1 MGNTP
6 REASLY
12 TTVRSCTGLTMLKAI
27 GYIRVSTS
35 EQASDGVSLDAQRTK
50 IAAWAVANDYEIAAI
65 YEDAG
70 ITGTS
75 LDKRPGLKD
84 AIARTRKGMA
94 LVAYSISRIARST
107 RDMLQIAD
115 QIQTKGA
122 DLVSLTEKID
132 TTTAAGKM
140 VFRMLAVLSE
150 FERDLIAE
158 RTTGA
163 LAHKKAKGEVYSPVP
178 LGFEAHDGLL
188 LPSAA
193 EAEVVAKIR
202 ALRSEGHSLQKIAF
216 RLNEDGIVGKNGGR
230 FYAST
235 IRAVLTNSIHG

>member
-1 MGNTP
+1 MP
-6 REASLY
+6 
-12 TTVRSCTGLTMLKAI
+12 KAI
-27 GYIRVSTS
+27 GYIRVSTT
-35 EQASDGVSLDAQRTK
+35 EQATEGVSLDAQRTK
-50 IAAWAVANDYEIAAI
+50 ITAWAVANDYQLAAI

-75 LDKRPGLKD
+75 LDKRPGLRT
-84 AIARTRKGMA
+84 AIEQTGKGMA

-107 RDMLQIAD
+107 RDMLQIAH
-115 QIQTKGA
+115 QIQGKGA

-150 FERDLIAE
+150 FERDVIAE

-163 LAHKKAKGEVYSPVP
+163 LAHKKSKLEVYSPVP

-188 LPSAA
+188 LRSAA
-193 EAEVVAKIR
+193 ETEVVERIR
-202 ALRSEGHSLQKIAF
+202 SMRSEGHSLRKIAAH
-216 RLNEDGIVGKNGGR
+216 LNEGGIAGKNGGK
-230 FYAST
+230 FHAST
-235 IRAVLTNSIHG
+235 IRAVLANSIHR

>member
-1 MGNTP
+1 M
-6 REASLY
+6 S
-12 TTVRSCTGLTMLKAI
+12 KAI

-35 EQASDGVSLDAQRTK
+35 EQALEGVSLEAQRAK
-50 IAAWAVANDYEIAAI
+50 ITAWALANDYALAAI

-75 LDKRPGLKD
+75 LDKRPGLKA
-84 AIARTRKGMA
+84 AIAQTSKGMA

-115 QIQTKGA
+115 QIQSKGA

-140 VFRMLAVLSE
+140 VFRMLAVMSE
-150 FERDLIAE
+150 FERDVIAE

-163 LAHKKAKGEVYSPVP
+163 LAHKKSKREVYSPVP
-178 LGFEAHDGLL
+178 LGFEAQDGNL
-188 LPSAA
+188 LPNAA
-193 EAEVVAKIR
+193 EMEVVLNIR
-202 ALRSEGHSLQKIAF
+202 SMRSSGLSLRAIAS
-216 RLNEDGIVGKNGGR
+216 RLNDMGTVGKHGGK
-230 FYAST
+230 FHAST
-235 IRAVLTNSIHG
+235 IKAVLDNNIHQ

>member
-1 MGNTP
+1 MP
-6 REASLY
+6 
-12 TTVRSCTGLTMLKAI
+12 KAI
-27 GYIRVSTS
+27 GYIRVSTT
-35 EQASDGVSLDAQRTK
+35 EQAVEGVSLEAQRTK
-50 IAAWAVANDYEIAAI
+50 IAAWATANDFELAAI

-75 LDKRPGLKD
+75 LDKRPGLRA
-84 AIARTRKGMA
+84 AIAQTGKGMA

-115 QIQTKGA
+115 QIQAKGA

-150 FERDLIAE
+150 FERDVIAE

-163 LAHKKAKGEVYSPVP
+163 LAHKKTKREVYSPVP
-178 LGFEAHDGLL
+178 LGFDACDGRL

-193 EAEVVAKIR
+193 EMKIITTIRSMRIEGQSLRQIAAHLNQCRVA
-202 ALRSEGHSLQKIAF
+202 
-216 RLNEDGIVGKNGGR
+216 GKKGGK

-235 IRAVLTNSIHG
+235 IKAILENPIQR

>member
-1 MGNTP
+1 MP
-6 REASLY
+6 
-12 TTVRSCTGLTMLKAI
+12 KAI

-35 EQASDGVSLDAQRTK
+35 EQATDGISLDAQHAK
-50 IAAWAVANDYEIAAI
+50 ISAWAVANDYEIAAI
-65 YEDAG
+65 HEDAG

-75 LDKRPGLKD
+75 LDKRPGLRS
-84 AIARTRKGMA
+84 AIAQTGKGMA
-94 LVAYSISRIARST
+94 LVSYSISRIARST

-115 QIQTKGA
+115 QIQAKGA

-150 FERDLIAE
+150 FERDVIAE

-163 LAHKKAKGEVYSPVP
+163 LAHKKAKREVYSPVP
-178 LGFEAHDGLL
+178 LGFVAQDGRL

-193 EAEVVAKIR
+193 ETEIIANILS
-202 ALRSEGHSLQKIAF
+202 LRSEGQSLRQIAAH
-216 RLNEDGIVGKNGGR
+216 LNGRGILGKNGGR

-235 IRAVLTNSIHG
+235 IKAVLANSIHR